1 MDCRELVEIIDFSI
15 MFNWLAFQRSSFKDM
30 ESLLLQMSLFL
41 EDFVMGNMNIEESI
55 IPSFPGAAIVMLGQI
70 VPITCLLP
78 VIFGRIFN
86 GVKVLIQGV
95 GIGRFYFTSNINS
108 VLSQYF
114 T

>member
-41 EDFVMGNMNIEESI
+41 EDFVMGNTNIEESI
-55 IPSFPGAAIVMLGQI
+55 IPSFPGAAIIMLGQI